1 MEFPSLSSHCA
12 RDARDVQRAVA
23 SSAKFSARVRAARD
37 AFFTNSV
44 TELAQSD

>member
-12 RDARDVQRAVA
+12 PDARRAQRALA
-23 SSAKFSARVRAARD
+23 SSAKFVARMRVAGD

-44 TELAQSD
+44 TELA